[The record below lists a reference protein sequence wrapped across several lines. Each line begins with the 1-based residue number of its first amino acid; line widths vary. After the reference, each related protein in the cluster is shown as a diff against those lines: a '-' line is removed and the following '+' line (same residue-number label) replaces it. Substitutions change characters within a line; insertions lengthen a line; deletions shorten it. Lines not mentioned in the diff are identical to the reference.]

1 MGFVA
6 WAGSA
11 VKTNNA
17 INTLRTPHQKMPLIL
32 DDGPVLSDTLANP
45 QVVRSSLIGGQG
57 PMSCAYSGRMDSMM
71 RSGWEM

>member
-1 MGFVA
+1 M
-6 WAGSA
+6 
-11 VKTNNA
+11 
-17 INTLRTPHQKMPLIL
+17 PHIFDPIL

>member
-1 MGFVA
+1 
-6 WAGSA
+6 
-11 VKTNNA
+11 
-17 INTLRTPHQKMPLIL
+17 MPLILDLIL

-45 QVVRSSLIGGQG
+45 PVVRNSLIGGQG